1 MPFHYLKSKI
11 SPDDLHNWTQC
22 KFCKRWMPN
31 SKWLF
36 NRECICRN
44 KILTSDPFW
53 KVAHMKLIYVVSR
66 SNGNPISVH
75 STASKAKDALEK
87 YNKLHKDKG
96 YVTIIEK
103 EPSKITKK
111 SL

>member
-1 MPFHYLKSKI
+1 
-11 SPDDLHNWTQC
+11 
-22 KFCKRWMPN
+22 
-31 SKWLF
+31 
-36 NRECICRN
+36 
-44 KILTSDPFW
+44 
-53 KVAHMKLIYVVSR
+53 MKLIYVVSR